1 MVKKANTYI
10 LKKKKKIN
18 HCSVAVLFW
27 EAMAA
32 IPSDAWVNPPRVMPA
47 FVSKL
52 KGVFL
57 FWQANWG
64 HSEINKR
71 LQSYFAANP
80 QHLQFSPNGV
90 TPVQSSAD
98 GDEND
103 SLRTYPPRFATPH
116 NAMCPTPTLKLIR
129 FIKYKLLQRDEEL
142 YASKYIHF
150 STSPVHVAFS
160 FKGILLPFS
169 SGGFGTN

>member
-1 MVKKANTYI
+1 MVKKANTY
-10 LKKKKKIN
+10 LKKNNSKKKMIN

-32 IPSDAWVNPPRVMPA
+32 IPSDAWVNPPRIMPA

-57 FWQANWG
+57 FSQANWG

-71 LQSYFAANP
+71 LKSYLAVNP
-80 QHLQFSPNGV
+80 QHLQFSLSGV

-98 GDEND
+98 GNENN
-103 SLRTYPPRFATPH
+103 SSRTYPTRFATPH
-116 NAMCPTPTLKLIR
+116 NGMSFVSNTNTKIDQIYKIKALAARWGTLCKQIHTYFHISSSCCF
-129 FIKYKLLQRDEEL
+129 FI
-142 YASKYIHF
+142 
-150 STSPVHVAFS
+150 
-160 FKGILLPFS
+160 
-169 SGGFGTN
+169 